1 MGLMHAIGSEIRRRA
16 GTAALLTILTLAG
29 PLAVQAEERLSIS
42 LAANDY
48 PPLIVQNESGGGS
61 LSRLVVEAFRRA
73 DVDVTITYVPNNRAI
88 SGVMLGLYDGSY
100 GWAHAPDRDRKLLYS
115 ATPIYTFRMVFFQRR
130 GAEVAWK
137 SLADL
142 APYKIGATLGDHYS
156 DEFSALQASGKLHV
170 DFANDDVTNM
180 RKLSIGRIDLFA
192 MEESAGRLLIHEA
205 FDPAEQEK
213 LVAQANPISTI
224 PSFFVVNRN
233 NPRARELI
241 ERFERGLRL
250 LAQSG
255 DLPKVL
261 GEGDLSGFKALVHSL
276 EQEHH

>member
-1 MGLMHAIGSEIRRRA
+1 
-16 GTAALLTILTLAG
+16 
-29 PLAVQAEERLSIS
+29 
-42 LAANDY
+42 
-48 PPLIVQNESGGGS
+48 
-61 LSRLVVEAFRRA
+61 
-73 DVDVTITYVPNNRAI
+73 
-88 SGVMLGLYDGSY
+88 
-100 GWAHAPDRDRKLLYS
+100 
-115 ATPIYTFRMVFFQRR
+115 
-130 GAEVAWK
+130 
-137 SLADL
+137 
-142 APYKIGATLGDHYS
+142 
-156 DEFSALQASGKLHV
+156 
-170 DFANDDVTNM
+170 
-180 RKLSIGRIDLFA
+180 